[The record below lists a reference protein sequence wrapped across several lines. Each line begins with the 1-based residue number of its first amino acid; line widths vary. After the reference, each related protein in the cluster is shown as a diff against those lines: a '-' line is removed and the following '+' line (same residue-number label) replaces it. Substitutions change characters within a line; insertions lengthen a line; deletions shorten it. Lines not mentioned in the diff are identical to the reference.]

1 MRKWLTMVLLS
12 MGLAATATTASAAT
26 YQLPLPADSVIGQIQ
41 TVHAQPGLSLD
52 DIARQYDIGY
62 YEILEANPHVN
73 PQNIKPYETITIPS
87 QFILPNTPREG
98 IVVNLAELRLYYY
111 PPGTHTVQTYPI
123 GIGMQGSNTPVGQ
136 YYIIEKE
143 KNPVW
148 YVPKQ
153 VQSAMIQ
160 QGWLLPRSVPAG
172 PNNPLGDYAMRLNIP
187 SYLIHGTNVPPTIG
201 RRASAG
207 CMHMFPEDIAY
218 LFPQIALNTP
228 VTIINQPFKA
238 GWAGTQ
244 LYFQAREPLHEDKRT
259 ILSNYSSLWNQAIQN
274 AIAGITPPPAINWQ
288 TVKQAGA
295 EQSGIPV
302 VIANIG

>member
-1 MRKWLTMVLLS
+1 MRKWLTMILLS
-12 MGLAATATTASAAT
+12 IGLASTTTAWATTF
-26 YQLPLPADSVIGQIQ
+26 QLPLPGDSVIGQVKTIK
-41 TVHAQPGLSLD
+41 AQPGLSLD

-87 QFILPNTPREG
+87 QFILPDAPREG

-111 PPGTHTVQTYPI
+111 PAGTHVVQTYPI

-136 YYIIEKE
+136 YTIIEKE
-143 KNPVW
+143 KNPIW
-148 YVPKQ
+148 YVPAQ
-153 VQSAMIQ
+153 VQTAMIK
-160 QGWLLPRSVPAG
+160 QGWILPRSVPAG

-218 LFPQIALNTP
+218 LFPQVALKTS
-228 VTIINQPFKA
+228 VTIVNQPFKA
-238 GWAGTQ
+238 GWAGKQ

-259 ILSNYSSLWNQAIQN
+259 LLSNYTPWWNQTIEN
-274 AIAGITPPPAINWQ
+274 AIAGINPQPTIDWQ

-295 EQSGIPV
+295 QQSGVPV
-302 VIANIG
+302 VVATRN